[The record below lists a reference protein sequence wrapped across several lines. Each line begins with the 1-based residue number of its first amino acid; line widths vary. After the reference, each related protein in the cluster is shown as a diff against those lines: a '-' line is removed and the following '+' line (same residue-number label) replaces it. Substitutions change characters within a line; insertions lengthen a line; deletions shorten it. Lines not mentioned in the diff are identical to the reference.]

1 MSKDYYKILGVDKS
15 ASQDEI
21 KKAFRK
27 KAHEFHPDKSG
38 GNETKFKEAN
48 EAYQAL
54 GDVKKRAQYDQF
66 GSGFEQAGAGG
77 ASGFGGFQGGAGG
90 SGGFG
95 GFQGATGGVHVDM
108 DDLGDIFGGIGDMF
122 GFGGGRSQTRQ
133 QRASDIKV
141 RIEISFLEAVNGVE
155 KELSIKKKIVCDHC
169 KGNIAEPGT
178 KIETCK
184 TCNGTGRVVKVQRT
198 ILGNMQVQ
206 GICDDCQGEGK
217 IYAKKCTKCHGSGT
231 IEGTD
236 KFKIKIPAGID
247 NGETIRLTGKGEA
260 GAKGAPAGDLYVVVS
275 VRPDKRWER
284 DGNNIRTE
292 EKISFT
298 AAALGDKIQIETVEG
313 NVKLK
318 IPAGT
323 QSGTIFKLRGKGI
336 VSLRGGRKGDHFV
349 KIVVKTPIHLSRKQ
363 KKLLEELNLQ

>member
-15 ASQDEI
+15 ASQDEV

-27 KAHEFHPDKSG
+27 KAHEFHPDKEG
-38 GNETKFKEAN
+38 GDEAKFKEVN
-48 EAYQAL
+48 GAYQVL
-54 GDVKKRAQYDQF
+54 GDAKKRAQFDQF
-66 GSGFEQAGAGG
+66 GDGFEQAGAGG
-77 ASGFGGFQGGAGG
+77 A
-90 SGGFG
+90 GGFG
-95 GFQGATGGVHVDM
+95 GFSGFQGGTGGVHVDM

-122 GFGGGRSQTRQ
+122 GFGGGRGQRGQ

-141 RIEISFLEAVNGVE
+141 RIELSFLEAVFGVE

-184 TCNGTGRVVKVQRT
+184 TCNGTGRVAKVQRT

-206 GICDDCQGEGK
+206 GICDTCQGEGK

-231 IEGTD
+231 VEGVD

-260 GAKGAPAGDLYVVVS
+260 GVNGSPAGDLYVVVG
-275 VRPDKRWER
+275 VQPDKRWER
-284 DGNNIRTE
+284 DGSDIRTQE
-292 EKISFT
+292 EISFT
-298 AAALGDKIQIETVEG
+298 AAALGDKIKIETVEG
-313 NVKLK
+313 NVNLK

-323 QSGTIFKLRGKGI
+323 QSGTIFKLRNKGIASLHGGGKGN
-336 VSLRGGRKGDHFV
+336 HFV
-349 KIVVKTPIHLSRKQ
+349 KVVVKTPTGLNRKQ
-363 KKLLEELNLQ
+363 KKLLEELGDL